1 MYGLHGMGM
10 GFGFGWIIGI
20 AVLVLIVWAIMKV
33 VNNCH
38 QPRKDDDR
46 SGLDILKQRYANGE
60 ISKEEYEEMKRV
72 IS

>member
-20 AVLVLIVWAIMKV
+20 AVLALIVWAMVKV

-46 SGLDILKQRYANGE
+46 SE
-60 ISKEEYEEMKRV
+60 IGRAHV
-72 IS
+72 